1 MTAQFP
7 TQRLNGQRFRLAGFL
22 TTAFAAGI
30 LTSILLASV
39 QAPPIPRGGGTA
51 VANVQPTPNEYAAYR
66 ATSARLAAA
75 VARHDWSTAAQYSVI
90 LDGQLTQS
98 AIEGLY
104 ADRGRLLRNLAAAE
118 ARGDRRLSETFK
130 AQLAGLCPAVT
141 TQSMPSFCK

>member
-7 TQRLNGQRFRLAGFL
+7 TQRLNGQRFWLAGVI

-30 LTSILLASV
+30 LTSILVANV
-39 QAPPIPRGGGTA
+39 QAAPIPRGGGLTA
-51 VANVQPTPNEYAAYR
+51 ATAQPTANEYAAYR
-66 ATSARLAAA
+66 ATSAKLAAA

-118 ARGDRRLSETFK
+118 ARGDRRLYETFK
-130 AQLAGLCPAVT
+130 AQLTGLCPAVT
-141 TQSMPSFCK
+141 TQSMPSFCN